1 MQPSPWI
8 RPPSDQVG
16 DDATEVGWLRTHR
29 LYYLALV
36 AILMATLVGAQW
48 ADQPRGHGA
57 VASSSGP
64 ITVVADSPWA
74 PVPVA
79 QPGR

>member
-1 MQPSPWI
+1 MQPSPWV

-29 LYYLALV
+29 LYYLALIV
-36 AILMATLVGAQW
+36 ILMATLVGAQW
-48 ADQPRGHGA
+48 ADQPRGHTGKT
-57 VASSSGP
+57 SSWDP
-64 ITVVADSPWA
+64 TPVVVDSPWA
-74 PVPVA
+74 PLPVA